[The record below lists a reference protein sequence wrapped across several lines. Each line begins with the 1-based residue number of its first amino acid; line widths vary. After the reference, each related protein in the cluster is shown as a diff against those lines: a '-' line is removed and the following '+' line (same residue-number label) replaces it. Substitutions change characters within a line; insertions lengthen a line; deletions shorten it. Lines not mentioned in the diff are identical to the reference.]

1 MKYIEARPPRKRSAA
16 ARHASAS
23 VRIPERRKT
32 PMTAL
37 RWLSVF
43 VLLAFARG
51 SWADT
56 LVFAAASL
64 TNVLDAIAARY
75 ESQTGRKVI
84 LSYAA
89 SSLLAKQIEAGS
101 PAQIF
106 ISADLDW
113 MNYLQ
118 ERDFIRGEPHRLA
131 GNRLVMIAPSESDVR
146 ITIGKDMNLQS
157 ALGSDRLAIGDPTS
171 VPAGRYARAALEYC
185 GQWSSIAK
193 KVIPLE
199 NVRVVLVV
207 VGEREAPLGVV
218 YATDA
223 KVSAKVKVIGEFP
236 DESHPPIAYS
246 SALTREG
253 RDADAAAF
261 FAYLKSEAAAE
272 VLRRFGFTVP

>member
-1 MKYIEARPPRKRSAA
+1 
-16 ARHASAS
+16 
-23 VRIPERRKT
+23 
-32 PMTAL
+32 MTAL
-37 RWLSVF
+37 RWLSIF
-43 VLLAFARG
+43 VLLACARG

-89 SSLLAKQIEAGS
+89 SSLLARQIDAGS
-101 PAQIF
+101 PAQVF

-113 MNYLQ
+113 MDYLQ
-118 ERDFIRGEPHRLA
+118 QRDLIRGEPHQLA
-131 GNRLVMIAPSESDVR
+131 RNSLVMIAPSDSNVR

-157 ALGSDRLAIGDPTS
+157 VLGSDRLAIADPTS

-223 KVSAKVKVIGEFP
+223 KVSAKVKVVAEFP
-236 DESHPPIAYS
+236 EESHPPIVYPA
-246 SALTREG
+246 ALTKEG
-253 RDADAAAF
+253 SDADAEAF
-261 FAYLKSEAAAE
+261 FAYLKSEGAAE